1 MHQEENRIDW
11 IVEWA
16 FKHARNASV
25 HFVVA
30 LQWCDVQQGF
40 VIQFVVCCTEDQ
52 KKLLG
57 YRGFGN
63 YFHFLRIE
71 DLIALIKTNCNF
83 LMQ

>member
-30 LQWCDVQQGF
+30 PQWCDVQHGF
-40 VIQFVVCCTEDQ
+40 VIQRFRE
-52 KKLLG
+52 
-57 YRGFGN
+57 N
-63 YFHFLRIE
+63 S
-71 DLIALIKTNCNF
+71 
-83 LMQ
+83 